1 MISIDLTQA
10 YFHAKISSTFQKYL
24 FFQWNKESYK
34 FCVLPNGLVSG
45 PRIFVHMT
53 KAITCFLRKSLV
65 DILIY
70 IDDSFLCASNEII
83 LHKNA
88 QLTIDTF
95 KNCGFTINQTKSNL
109 QLTTELEF
117 LGFDI
122 NTVKF
127 QISLTSHK
135 RTAIES
141 LSHKIHN
148 MKVVS
153 IRELAKLI
161 GLYVETFPAT
171 IHGQLHYRRL
181 EQFKIKAL
189 HGKNMNWNAK
199 VTLNKCCKHDISWW
213 IHNIW
218 SDKFTRSLHANPL
231 DVCLY
236 TDSSKDGGGAALIIR
251 KKAPMENFLY
261 T

>member
-1 MISIDLTQA
+1 MPFLSYDFYRSDPSLFSCQNI
-10 YFHAKISSTFQKYL
+10 FHLSEIFI
-24 FFQWNKESYK
+24 FQWNNESYK
-34 FCVLPNGLVSG
+34 FCVLPNGLASG

-83 LHKNA
+83 LRKNA

-95 KNCGFTINQTKSNL
+95 KNQTKSHL
-109 QLTTELEF
+109 QPTTELEF

-135 RTAIES
+135 MTAIES
-141 LSHKIHN
+141 FSRKIHN

-153 IRELAKLI
+153 IHELAK
-161 GLYVETFPAT
+161 
-171 IHGQLHYRRL
+171 
-181 EQFKIKAL
+181 
-189 HGKNMNWNAK
+189 
-199 VTLNKCCKHDISWW
+199 
-213 IHNIW
+213 
-218 SDKFTRSLHANPL
+218 
-231 DVCLY
+231 
-236 TDSSKDGGGAALIIR
+236 
-251 KKAPMENFLY
+251 
-261 T
+261 